1 MRNCCSFLVPLL
13 LAAVAI
19 PSVALAQPPVS
30 AEGAWV
36 RAAPPGATVMAGYLT
51 LQNRTR
57 DAVAL
62 VGVSSPQFAR
72 VELHRSAVVDG
83 VARMEA
89 VESIAVPAG
98 GEAALA
104 PGGLHM
110 MLIGPQQP
118 LPEGSTVE
126 VTLAFDNGWELE
138 LNVPVHRAGR

>member
-1 MRNCCSFLVPLL
+1 MRTRCSFMALL
-13 LAAVAI
+13 LSVAI
-19 PSVALAQPPVS
+19 ATPSAALAQPPVS
-30 AEGAWV
+30 AEDAWV
-36 RAAPPGATVMAGYLT
+36 RAAPPAATVMAGYLT

-62 VGVSSPQFAR
+62 VGVSSPQFER

-89 VESIAVPAG
+89 VESIVVPAG

-138 LNVPVHRAGR
+138 LNVPVRRAGR